1 MPGKQAQFYGRHFD
15 AQRTKDSRGDV
26 GLLSGNVVNLTM
38 PSGST
43 DRDSLMEFSRSAHR
57 PFRAK
62 FLNEKLKDIPYI
74 RGRVFSGSLANA
86 IETVLLNYPL
96 LRWWLEEDG
105 LVVDEARSELGSISE
120 FDRVAGALV
129 VKHSE
134 DGKLSAQALELIAK
148 TLDQGGIKLKENLQ
162 PKQWK
167 GISDYNQKYSKAPI
181 RTFAAAVGRPQF
193 SRSVRRRLYVARDH
207 YKNALRHAKPI
218 LVEI

>member
-1 MPGKQAQFYGRHFD
+1 MPEKQAQFYGRHFD

-26 GLLSGNVVNLTM
+26 GLLSGNVVNVTM

-43 DRDSLMEFSRSAHR
+43 DWDSLMEFGRSARR

-62 FLNEKLKDIPYI
+62 SLNEKLKEIPYT

-86 IETVLLNYPL
+86 IETVLQNYPL

-105 LVVDEARSELGSISE
+105 LVVDEARSELGPLSE
-120 FDRVAGALV
+120 FNRLAGALV

-134 DGKLSAQALELIAK
+134 DGKLSAQALELIAR
-148 TLDQGGIKLKENLQ
+148 TLDKSGLKLKDNLQ

-167 GISDYNQKYSKAPI
+167 GISDFNQKYSKSPI

-207 YKNALRHAKPI
+207 YKSALRPAEPI